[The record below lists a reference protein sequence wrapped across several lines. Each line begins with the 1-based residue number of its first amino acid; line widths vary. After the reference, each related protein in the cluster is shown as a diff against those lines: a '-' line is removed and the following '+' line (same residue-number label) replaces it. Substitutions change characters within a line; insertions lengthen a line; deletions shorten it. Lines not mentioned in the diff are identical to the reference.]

1 MMTLSRSPEDSRV
14 AGSYADQCRNPE
26 DERIS
31 TNDDFSD
38 EESPVPTDNGVY
50 AGTRSRNLGR
60 PRLSWAEPRGR
71 GRSRGRG
78 RGGLGRGN
86 KGVKRGPRPAVE
98 PSDEFVALQREA
110 VNVMIDEQDHDKAL
124 DIIQKAIAINPEQ
137 YAAHTLLA
145 EIYNAKGEHEKSL
158 GALFAGAHAA
168 PREANIWMQVAEK
181 YLQSQSIDHTLALNQ
196 ASYCYARAVDISQ
209 NDREARFRRADI
221 NRQLQRYGKAMKD
234 LLKLLEDTP
243 HDSIVLRQIAQVCVE
258 SQRVDQAK
266 SLYEKT
272 IAFHKSSGNTP
283 KNAFP
288 WSDINVYVELF
299 GLAEEYEEGIAT
311 LKSMSRWLLGRQDES
326 YWDDIVEDD
335 REWDADDE
343 PRREE
348 VADYVPGQYP
358 LESYGDGLPLE
369 LRVRLGIYRV
379 HLGREHRHEAFGHFE
394 WLEPDDDE
402 PDAKLF
408 EYSDLFREA
417 GNALKDAKEFEEAL
431 RYYEP
436 IKRHNLCSETSFWL
450 AIAASSYVCGK
461 KAQAIHCYEEA
472 KALDQECIEARTQ
485 LSKLYKDFS
494 DRDRALENSQEAM
507 RIARKAIVSTGRR
520 KYEKKEQREEREA
533 AERAYKAAKRMPAPK
548 FDQRHSRPV
557 LDFKKAQLQW
567 QLPSASSLIEAGG
580 STTTPMKKPRVRK
593 QALSVTEQERS
604 RTIHVKSLYSTLQSL
619 TPAMR
624 EGEPLAHSTWLDCA
638 NELIQDFRSMR
649 VFYPHERHIK
659 FQGYD
664 GEAKQF
670 AFQKKWKKELRAREA
685 TEASMLSERDPTA
698 EIDEADIPLPTT
710 ESTVPTDYRGIP
722 FEDWLDV
729 FLEHALVLAK
739 MGQDYKVQSYTTI
752 NAAIDCVVWFHQP
765 ESMVQIYVCYFTC
778 ALALED
784 APTMTNLAA
793 RWFMRQYQFCTD
805 TYRLFSA
812 LNLVYKYPVEQGGK
826 ETQLQYATWRLG
838 PSQKF
843 VFRQLKAVD
852 GLLPEDYN
860 IGGADGPVPAFMRTN
875 LNKVE
880 KEDAAETERH
890 VTGYPQTIGL
900 VKPREMDVVL
910 LCLYAQI
917 LYAGGS
923 FPNALSYY
931 YRAYAL
937 DPKNPMVLLSM
948 ALSYTHQMFKR
959 QNENRHAYL
968 MQGLAFFEE
977 YAECRVAQVE
987 KAGERDAKQVRV
999 EVEFNRARMWQMLGL
1014 GDLAVKGYAKV
1025 LELRGGR
1032 PTEREDSG
1040 GVGEE
1045 VETGEMESFTM
1056 EAAYAMQTTYALN
1069 GDLDS
1074 ARAITERWMV
1084 IE

>member
-1 MMTLSRSPEDSRV
+1 MV
-14 AGSYADQCRNPE
+14 
-26 DERIS
+26 
-31 TNDDFSD
+31 
-38 EESPVPTDNGVY
+38 
-50 AGTRSRNLGR
+50 
-60 PRLSWAEPRGR
+60 
-71 GRSRGRG
+71 
-78 RGGLGRGN
+78 
-86 KGVKRGPRPAVE
+86 
-98 PSDEFVALQREA
+98 
-110 VNVMIDEQDHDKAL
+110 DEQDYDKAL

-145 EIYNAKGEHEKSL
+145 EVYNAKGEHEKSL

-168 PREANIWMQVAEK
+168 PRDANIWMQVAEK
-181 YLQSQSIDHTLALNQ
+181 YLQSQSIDHVLALNQ

-221 NRQLQRYGKAMKD
+221 NRQLLRYGKALKD

-243 HDSIVLRQIAQVCVE
+243 HDSVVLRQIAQVCVE
-258 SQRVDQAK
+258 SQRIDEAK
-266 SLYEKT
+266 SLYQKT
-272 IAFHKSSGNTP
+272 IAFHKSSGNTAE
-283 KNAFP
+283 NAFP

-299 GLAEEYEEGIAT
+299 GHAEEYEEGIAT
-311 LKSMSRWLLGRQDES
+311 LKSTSRWLLGRQDES
-326 YWDDIVEDD
+326 YWDDVVKDD

-348 VADYVPGQYP
+348 VADYVPGRYP
-358 LESYGDGLPLE
+358 LESYGDGLPIE
-369 LRVRLGIYRV
+369 LRVRLGIYRM
-379 HLGREHRHEAFGHFE
+379 HLGREHRNEAFGHFE
-394 WLEPDDDE
+394 WLDPNDE
-402 PDAKLF
+402 SLDGKLF

-436 IKRHNLCSETSFWL
+436 IMRHNLCTETSFWL

-461 KAQAIHCYEEA
+461 KRQAISCYEQA
-472 KALDQECIEARTQ
+472 KVSDPECIEARTQ

-494 DRDRALENSQEAM
+494 DRDRALENSQEALQ
-507 RIARKAIVSTGRR
+507 IARKAIVNTGRR
-520 KYEKKEQREEREA
+520 KYERKEQREEREA
-533 AERAYKAAKRMPAPK
+533 AERAYKAAKKMPAPR

-567 QLPSASSLIEAGG
+567 QLPIANSLTEAGG
-580 STTTPMKKPRVRK
+580 STTMPTKRPRNRK
-593 QALSVTEQERS
+593 ALSAIEQERS
-604 RTIHVKSLYSTLQSL
+604 RTNHVQSLYSTLQSL

-624 EGEPLAHSTWLDCA
+624 EGNPLAHSTWLDCA

-649 VFYPHERHIK
+649 VFYPHERHIT

-664 GEAKQF
+664 SEAKQF

-685 TEASMLSERDPTA
+685 TVASTSTERDPA
-698 EIDEADIPLPTT
+698 AHIDDADIPVPTT

-722 FEDWLDV
+722 FEEWLDV

-752 NAAIDCVVWFHQP
+752 NAAIDCVVWFHEP

-778 ALALED
+778 ALALND
-784 APTMTNLAA
+784 APTMANLAA

-812 LNLVYKYPVEQGGK
+812 LNLVYNYPVEIGGK
-826 ETQLQYATWRLG
+826 DAQLQYATWRLG

-860 IGGADGPVPAFMRTN
+860 IDGPEGPVPAFMRTN
-875 LNKVE
+875 LNKPE
-880 KEDAAETERH
+880 KEDADGTERQG
-890 VTGYPQTIGL
+890 TGYPQTMGL
-900 VKPREMDVVL
+900 VKPKEMDVVL

-977 YAECRVAQVE
+977 YAKCRVAQAE
-987 KAGERDAKQVRV
+987 MLGERDTKQARV
-999 EVEFNRARMWQMLGL
+999 EVEFNRTRIWHMLGL

-1032 PTEREDSG
+1032 PAEQG
-1040 GVGEE
+1040 GGDVGAG
-1045 VETGEMESFTM
+1045 VDLGDMESYTM

-1074 ARAITERWMV
+1074 ARAVTEKWMV
-1084 IE
+1084 VE